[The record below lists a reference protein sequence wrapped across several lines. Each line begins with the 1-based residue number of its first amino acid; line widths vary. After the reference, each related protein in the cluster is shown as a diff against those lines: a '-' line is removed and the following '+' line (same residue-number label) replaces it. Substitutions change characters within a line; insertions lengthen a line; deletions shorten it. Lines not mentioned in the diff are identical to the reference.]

1 MTLNTHISSPCT
13 TASEARCHCGQLMAI
28 LKKDG
33 VELKCKR
40 CKRLV
45 FIPFTVLSPTDRS
58 NRSCGNAPEDEV
70 PFVLTHDH
78 S

>member
-1 MTLNTHISSPCT
+1 MTRETEILSPCA
-13 TASEARCHCGQLMAI
+13 TASEARCHCGQLMAL

-45 FIPFTVLSPTDRS
+45 FIPFTSLS
-58 NRSCGNAPEDEV
+58 A
-70 PFVLTHDH
+70 
-78 S
+78 

>member
-1 MTLNTHISSPCT
+1 
-13 TASEARCHCGQLMAI
+13 MAI
-28 LKKDG
+28 LKQNG

-45 FIPFTVLSPTDRS
+45 FIPFTVLNPTDRS
-58 NRSCGNAPEDEV
+58 NLSSRNAHEDEV